1 MFEIFVTKVIF
12 VFLMSFA
19 ISIVKVGIYCTK
31 IRKVMCIVTV
41 LLLWPCRYHMA
52 EEMRDDVMD
61 QIQVGRSAYKRD
73 FKENL
78 LLLGGGLRRE
88 SVDMDLFGLRSA
100 VRILLFFSISIVA
113 AFCGEHSFLS
123 LCCPFTHSC
132 GDILL

>member
-19 ISIVKVGIYCTK
+19 ISIVKVGIYCTE

-61 QIQVGRSAYKRD
+61 QIQVG
-73 FKENL
+73 
-78 LLLGGGLRRE
+78 
-88 SVDMDLFGLRSA
+88 
-100 VRILLFFSISIVA
+100 
-113 AFCGEHSFLS
+113 
-123 LCCPFTHSC
+123 
-132 GDILL
+132 